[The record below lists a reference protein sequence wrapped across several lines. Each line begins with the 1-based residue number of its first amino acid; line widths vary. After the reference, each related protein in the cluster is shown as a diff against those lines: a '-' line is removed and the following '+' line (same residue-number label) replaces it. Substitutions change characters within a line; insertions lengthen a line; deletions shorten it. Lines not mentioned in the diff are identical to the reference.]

1 MSIRNN
7 VGEPRESSARSP
19 LLVTIAIIGVLI
31 ALLLFVAQLV
41 TEYLWFKNL
50 SMQTVFTTQW
60 VAKIVLFVG
69 FGLLLGAI
77 VFANMLIAYRLRP
90 KVRRANLDADLL
102 VQLRDVLDRKSTLLM
117 AVPAVIIGALGGGS
131 AAASSEI
138 FLAWWKSTRF
148 GATDAHFQVDVS
160 FFVFV
165 LPAVQFLVSFVLFAL
180 VLGGIAALAVHFMT
194 GALTTLALRGMGNTP
209 AQSTVSAQRHM
220 SILLGLGLAL
230 FAVSSFLTRYLY
242 SVTTNQLFT
251 GVTYADSAARIPAQ
265 TILAAVSLLCA
276 LVCFYNAYKVRW
288 SVPGLSIALL
298 VVTGIILTMVYP
310 WFIQSFQVEPNKP
323 ERERS
328 FITANL
334 AATQKAYGIDN
345 IEIKDYEAVTTVSA
359 GQLRADAEALP
370 AIRLMDPAIIP
381 RTFEQLQQV
390 RGYYRFPQTLDVDRY
405 EIDGRSLD
413 MVVAVRELDL
423 ASVESGE
430 LWNNKRTVYTHGHGM
445 VAAFGNQRQ
454 GNGEPVFA
462 SGGIPTVGLL
472 GEHQSRIYFGER
484 SDHWVVAGA
493 PEGSEPVE
501 LDTPSGGEGRT
512 ESRNTYTGKGGV
524 PIGNFF
530 VRSLF
535 ALRLGDINL
544 MLSDRV
550 NEKSQLLFKRLPVDR
565 VQEVAPW
572 LTLDSDPYPSVVDGK
587 IVWIIDGYTT
597 SNSYPDSWRSDW
609 ESAISDSRTP
619 NAQQLTVGKK
629 INYLRNS
636 VKATVDAY
644 DGTVT
649 LYEWDQEDPILKTWS
664 KVFPGVITP
673 KEKISP
679 ELLEHLRYPQDQ
691 FKIQRQILS
700 RYHTSSSDTWLQ
712 ESDVWAIPN
721 DPVRGGG
728 QENTK
733 QPPYFLTIRWPGEE
747 EPHYANTTVFVPRE
761 RENLSVF
768 MAANADATS
777 ENYGQLRALKLS
789 DSHQI
794 SGPGQTFNAIST
806 NERVAERLLPFNR
819 QDATA
824 SAIYGNLL
832 TLPLGDGLLYVQPIY
847 TQTTATGG
855 YPALRFIVVRFGEHV
870 GIGDTLQAALDEVF
884 QGDAGADTGEGGQET
899 VPELQPGE
907 SAGDQAP
914 VETSVQVRTHLDN
927 AERLFAEADAALR
940 GGNLADFQAK
950 TQAAQAQIE
959 QAIALLDKEAGVPPA
974 DQQPPAGE
982 QPPADQQPPA
992 AEQPPAS
999 QPPASQEPT
1008 AEESPGE

>member
-1 MSIRNN
+1 MSIRSNAA
-7 VGEPRESSARSP
+7 EPRERSARSP
-19 LLVTIAIIGVLI
+19 LLVTIAIIGALV
-31 ALLLFVAQLV
+31 ALLLLVAQLV
-41 TEYLWFKNL
+41 TEYLWFENL

-60 VAKIVLFVG
+60 VAKIVLFFG

-77 VFANMLIAYRLRP
+77 LFANMMIAYRLRP
-90 KVRRANLDADLL
+90 RVRRANLDADLL
-102 VQLRDVLDRKSTLLM
+102 VQLRDVLDRRSTMLM
-117 AVPAVIIGALGGGS
+117 VVPAVIIGVLGGG
-131 AAASSEI
+131 AAAAASEI
-138 FLAWWKSTRF
+138 FLAWWKSTPF
-148 GATDAHFQVDVS
+148 GEVDAHFQLDVS
-160 FFVFV
+160 FFVFTM
-165 LPAVQFLVSFVLFAL
+165 PALQFLVSFVLFAL

-194 GALTTLALRGMGNTP
+194 GSLTTMALRGLGNTP
-209 AQSTVSAQRHM
+209 GKSTLAAQRHI
-220 SILLGLGLAL
+220 SILLGLGLMVFAL
-230 FAVSSFLTRYLY
+230 SSFLTRYMY

-276 LVCFYNAYKVRW
+276 AVCFYNAYKVRW
-288 SVPGLSIALL
+288 SIPGVSIALL
-298 VVTGIILTMVYP
+298 VVTGIILTTVYP

-323 ERERS
+323 ERERG
-328 FITANL
+328 FISANL
-334 AATQKAYGIDN
+334 AATQKAYGIDD
-345 IEIKDYEAVTTVSA
+345 IEIEDYEAVTTVSA

-370 AIRLMDPAIIP
+370 AIRLMDPSVIP
-381 RTFEQLQQV
+381 PTFEQLQQV

-405 EIDGRSLD
+405 DIDGRSVD

-493 PEGSEPVE
+493 PEGAEPVE

-512 ESRNTYTGKGGV
+512 ESRNTYTGEGGV
-524 PIGNFF
+524 AIGNVFI
-530 VRSLF
+530 RSLF
-535 ALRLGDINL
+535 ALRFGDINL

-550 NEKSQLLFKRLPVDR
+550 NEKSQLLFNRLPVPR

-609 ESAISDSRTP
+609 DSAISDSRTP
-619 NAQQLTVGKK
+619 SAQQLTMGKK

-636 VKATVDAY
+636 VKVTVDAY

-649 LYEWDQEDPILKTWS
+649 LYEWDEEDPILKTWS
-664 KVFPGVITP
+664 KVFPGIITP
-673 KEKISP
+673 KDKISP
-679 ELLEHLRYPQDQ
+679 EVLEHLRYPQDL
-691 FKIQRQILS
+691 FKMQRQILS

-721 DPVRGGG
+721 DPVRG
-728 QENTK
+728 QENVK
-733 QPPYFLTIRWPGEE
+733 QPPYFLTIRWPGDD
-747 EPHYANTTVFVPRE
+747 EPHYANTTIFVPRE

-777 ENYGQLRALKLS
+777 EHYGQLRALKLS
-789 DSHQI
+789 DTDQI
-794 SGPGQTFNAIST
+794 AGPGQTFNAIST
-806 NERVAERLLPFNR
+806 NERVADRLLPFTR
-819 QDATA
+819 QGSTA

-832 TLPLGDGLLYVQPIY
+832 TLPLGGGLLYVQPIY
-847 TQTTATGG
+847 TQTISTSGG
-855 YPALRFIVVRFGEHV
+855 YPALRFVVVRFGEHV

-884 QGDAGADTGEGGQET
+884 QGDAGADTGEGGHET
-899 VPELQPGE
+899 VPELESDQGGGEGQPE
-907 SAGDQAP
+907 Q
-914 VETSVQVRTHLDN
+914 EYSVRVRSHLDN
-927 AERLFAEADAALR
+927 AERLFEEADLALR
-940 GGNLADFQAK
+940 DGNLADFQSK
-950 TQAAQAQIE
+950 TKAAQAQIE
-959 QAIALLDKEAGVPPA
+959 QAIALLDEEAGIVGA
-974 DQQPPAGE
+974 DE
-982 QPPADQQPPA
+982 QPPG
-992 AEQPPAS
+992 
-999 QPPASQEPT
+999 
-1008 AEESPGE
+1008 EEIPEEER